1 MNGLIRA
8 ELLKARAS
16 RTTWIL
22 AALAPPLC
30 VAWAGLMVFLMGLEG
45 GMPLDAQIENVY
57 SMAQQAYVVTLLL
70 GVLGMAGENRHQ
82 TITWQFL
89 VTPGRSRVVT
99 AKLAAY
105 GIVGLLVA
113 TVSALVTL
121 VAGLVTLTLAGHP
134 AWSPGVPAVLLGSA
148 LGVALYGLLGVALG
162 ALIRNQVA
170 AVAVALVWFMYADYL
185 LVSFLPDL
193 GRWLP
198 TGAARALS
206 GMPLRTGELL
216 PAWAGGML
224 FAGYVAVIV
233 LAARA
238 LTLRRDIT

>member
-1 MNGLIRA
+1 MTGLIRA

-30 VAWAGLMVFLMGLEG
+30 AAWAGLTVLLMGQGG

-57 SMAQQAYVVTLLL
+57 SMTQQAYVFTLLL

-89 VTPGRSRVVT
+89 VSPRRGRVVT

-105 GIVGLLVA
+105 GIAGLLIA
-113 TVSALVTL
+113 AVSALVTL
-121 VAGLVTLTLAGHP
+121 VAGLVMLGLAGHP
-134 AWSPGVPAVLLGSA
+134 AWTPGVPAVLLGSA
-148 LGVALYGLLGVALG
+148 LAVALYGLLGVGLG

-170 AVAVALVWFMYADYL
+170 AVTVALLWFMYADYA

-206 GMPLRTGELL
+206 GMPLQTGELL
-216 PAWAGGML
+216 PAWAGGLL
-224 FAGYVAVIV
+224 FAGYVAVTV

-238 LTLRRDIT
+238 LTLRRDVT